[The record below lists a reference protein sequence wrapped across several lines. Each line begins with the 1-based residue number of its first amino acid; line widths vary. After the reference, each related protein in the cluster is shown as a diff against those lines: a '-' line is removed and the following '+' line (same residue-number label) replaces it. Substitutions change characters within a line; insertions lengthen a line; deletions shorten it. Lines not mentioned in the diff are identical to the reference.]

1 MIEIHTDG
9 ACSGN
14 PGPGGWAAIVVE
26 NGEKRELYG
35 RESLTTNNRMEMLAV
50 IKGLQ
55 ATLGGVDVKIYSDS
69 QYVINT
75 MTRNWKRRANQD
87 LWGEMD
93 SEVIKRNV
101 EWQWE
106 KGHVGNPLNEMADFL
121 ANRESK
127 LQANDSSGGSLT
139 HFDGSGKA
147 RMIDVGAK
155 SKTNRTAIARGSVL
169 MLPETIEL
177 IKSNGLEKGDSLAVA
192 RVSGIMAAKNTFQL
206 IPLCHP
212 IALEHISLEFEFD
225 EDGKAIHITATAKTT
240 SKTGV
245 EMEALTAVGVAAL
258 TIYDMCKSVDKGMC
272 ISEVRL
278 LSKKGGKSGDFI
290 LDN

>member
-1 MIEIHTDG
+1 
-9 ACSGN
+9 
-14 PGPGGWAAIVVE
+14 
-26 NGEKRELYG
+26 
-35 RESLTTNNRMEMLAV
+35 
-50 IKGLQ
+50 
-55 ATLGGVDVKIYSDS
+55 
-69 QYVINT
+69 
-75 MTRNWKRRANQD
+75 
-87 LWGEMD
+87 
-93 SEVIKRNV
+93 
-101 EWQWE
+101 
-106 KGHVGNPLNEMADFL
+106 
-121 ANRESK
+121 
-127 LQANDSSGGSLT
+127 
-139 HFDGSGKA
+139 
-147 RMIDVGAK
+147 MIDVGAK